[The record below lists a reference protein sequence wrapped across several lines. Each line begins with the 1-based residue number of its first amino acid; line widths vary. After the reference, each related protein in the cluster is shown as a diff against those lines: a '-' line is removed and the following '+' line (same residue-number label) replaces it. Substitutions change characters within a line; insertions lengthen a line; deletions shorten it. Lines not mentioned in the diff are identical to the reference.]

1 MKQQS
6 TALFTQ
12 LNKQEVEN
20 LTMVV
25 KETLATG
32 FNGQNKVFGSVD
44 LWNIQ
49 RQRRGFGG
57 RRIFA

>member
-32 FNGQNKVFGSVD
+32 FVGQTKTFSSVD

-49 RQRRGFGG
+49 RQRKGFSG
-57 RRIFA
+57 RRCFA